1 MYIGQSPKEQTANPP
16 CSPLGKR
23 QVFKSSKQHG
33 NYNSI
38 PRPPKYDQNNDEKPG
53 SYMIAVYLVKL

>member
-16 CSPLGKR
+16 CSP
-23 QVFKSSKQHG
+23 KQHG

-38 PRPPKYDQNNDEKPG
+38 PRVQPPKYDQNNDEKPG